1 MRKFMTVVLAA
12 AAVGGSALAVAAP
25 ASGQDW
31 RTYRGYD
38 YDRGYRDYD
47 YNRGYNRGYDYRR
60 GDSYHPPRYEMRRN
74 GCATYWYWDDSRD
87 RYVRRD
93 RCY

>member
-12 AAVGGSALAVAAP
+12 AAVGGSALAVVTP
-25 ASGQDW
+25 ASAQDW

-38 YDRGYRDYD
+38 RDRGYRDYD
-47 YNRGYNRGYDYRR
+47 YNRGYDYRR
-60 GDSYHPPRYEMRRN
+60 GDYHPPRYELRRN
-74 GCATYWYWDDSRD
+74 GCATYWYWDDSRE

-93 RCY
+93 NCR